1 MTNMEMM
8 LKAWNHALPEAFTPD
23 DDDLERQ
30 ANVGSDCYCDCRRCL
45 KGDPGGCLDAEAIW
59 QSQVDRGI
67 IHELDYFIA
76 KDENGVAL

>member
-8 LKAWNHALPEAFTPD
+8 MKAWNPVPPEAF
-23 DDDLERQ
+23 
-30 ANVGSDCYCDCRRCL
+30 YCDCCRCV
-45 KGDPGGCLDAEAIW
+45 KGDYGGCIDAEAIW